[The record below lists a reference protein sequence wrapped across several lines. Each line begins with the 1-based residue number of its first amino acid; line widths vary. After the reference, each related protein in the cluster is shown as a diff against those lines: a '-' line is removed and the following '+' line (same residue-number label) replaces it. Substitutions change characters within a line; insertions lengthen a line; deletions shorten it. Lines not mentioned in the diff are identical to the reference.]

1 MQALDTIDIASTTLP
16 LYLKL
21 HRDLSIL
28 ICIPSGIASQLQQFA
43 IDNDIVTVETG
54 FPKVASAIYEI
65 YRILK
70 IPKTDEEYQHVEFI
84 LGFSITQEGNG
95 SPKPA
100 SSIIEVVHAFL
111 AMHISPG
118 MEEIRDAFETTTL
131 NYINFCLGC
140 GISNYAVR
148 WRSISIAA

>member
-1 MQALDTIDIASTTLP
+1 MQALDTIDIASTRHP

-21 HRDLSIL
+21 HRDSSIL
-28 ICIPSGIASQLQQFA
+28 IDIPSGMAYQLQQFA
-43 IDNDIVTVETG
+43 IDNGIVTAETG

-70 IPKTDEEYQHVEFI
+70 IPKTHEEYQHFEFI
-84 LGFSITQEGNG
+84 LGFSIRQEGNEF
-95 SPKPA
+95 PKVA
-100 SSIIEVVHAFL
+100 SSILEAVHAFL
-111 AMHISPG
+111 VMHMSPG
-118 MEEIRDAFETTTL
+118 MEDIRDSFETTTL

-148 WRSISIAA
+148 WRSLSIN

>member
-1 MQALDTIDIASTTLP
+1 MQALGIIDITSTTRL

-21 HRDLSIL
+21 HRDLL
-28 ICIPSGIASQLQQFA
+28 IQIDLPSGIESQLQQFA
-43 IDNDIVTVETG
+43 IDNDIVTAETG

-70 IPKTDEEYQHVEFI
+70 IPKTDEEYQHFELI
-84 LGFSITQEGNG
+84 LGFSIRQEGNG

>member
-1 MQALDTIDIASTTLP
+1 MQALGIIDITSTTRP

-21 HRDLSIL
+21 HRDLL
-28 ICIPSGIASQLQQFA
+28 IQIDLPSGIESQLQQFA
-43 IDNDIVTVETG
+43 SDNDIVTAETG

-70 IPKTDEEYQHVEFI
+70 IPKTDEEYQHFELI
-84 LGFSITQEGNG
+84 LGFSIRQEGNG

-118 MEEIRDAFETTTL
+118 MEEIRDAFEMTTL

-148 WRSISIAA
+148 WRSMSIAA

>member
-1 MQALDTIDIASTTLP
+1 MQALDTIDIASTTRPIFLN
-16 LYLKL
+16 LHRYLK
-21 HRDLSIL
+21 IE
-28 ICIPSGIASQLQQFA
+28 IAIPSGIESQLQQFA
-43 IDNDIVTVETG
+43 IDHNIVTAETG
-54 FPKVASAIYEI
+54 ISNIASAIYEI

-70 IPKTDEEYQHVEFI
+70 IPKTDEEYRHFEFI
-84 LGFSITQEGNG
+84 LGFSIRQEGNG